1 MRSVVVFNI
10 ASVDGFYAAGD
21 GNPLVLNM
29 DAAFDAYNRTRIEA
43 ADMILLGRKSFEGFS
58 SYWPG
63 VAAAPHDPGNRAL
76 SEDNRRVSSAFSA
89 LPKVVVSDSFE
100 VPAGNA
106 WRDTTAVIPGRDLP
120 GFISSRRPEGDGD
133 ILIFGS
139 RVLWNS
145 LLDLRLVDELHL
157 MVSPNAL
164 AKGTPVFIRPAAF
177 TLLGSL
183 RLDSSSNVLLKYQ
196 PKVAADADRL
206 RRWPDQP
213 GI

>member
-10 ASVDGFYAAGD
+10 ASVDGLYAAGD

-43 ADMILLGRKSFEGFS
+43 ADMILLGRKSFQGFS

-63 VAAAPHDPGNRAL
+63 IATAPYDPGNRAL
-76 SEDNRRVSSAFSA
+76 SEDNRRVSRAFNA
-89 LPKVVVSDSFE
+89 LPKFVVSDTFA

-106 WRDTTAVIPGRDLP
+106 WRDTTAVIAGHDLR
-120 GFISSRRPEGDGD
+120 GWISSRRPEGDGD

-145 LLDLRLVDELHL
+145 LVNLRLVNELHL

-164 AKGTPVFIRPAAF
+164 AEGTPVFTRPAAL
-177 TLLGSL
+177 TLLDSV
-183 RLDSSSNVLLKYQ
+183 RFDSSSNVLLKYQ
-196 PKVAADADRL
+196 VNVAADADRTS
-206 RRWPDQP
+206 
-213 GI
+213 